1 MINEYNASTPVR
13 RRGFFCRCSH
23 FSKDTLS
30 VLGAFQTQKAISN
43 IALFSGNIYGH
54 TFEYASVCRCDSL
67 VRILLLLDAMNKSW
81 CIFSS
86 EIMPRNA
93 VTSALSAVFT
103 PRPVLHPS
111 FMNKARASLICIN
124 AYVVTH
130 IRTITLIQG
139 CRSYFLLQNGLVW
152 GFTDHWCF
160 ET

>member
-67 VRILLLLDAMNKSW
+67 VRILLLLDAMNKS
-81 CIFSS
+81 
-86 EIMPRNA
+86 
-93 VTSALSAVFT
+93 
-103 PRPVLHPS
+103 
-111 FMNKARASLICIN
+111 
-124 AYVVTH
+124 
-130 IRTITLIQG
+130 
-139 CRSYFLLQNGLVW
+139 
-152 GFTDHWCF
+152 
-160 ET
+160 